1 MPTPIAILL
10 DPVSLGILALY
21 GALMIWEALAPAREL
36 PKIKGWMPR
45 ALGVFAIYF
54 YVASYLPLLWD
65 SYLAEYQLFDLSDLG
80 TLTGAAIGIVVYEG
94 VLYAWHRTMHQTHW
108 LFQSFHQMHHSVE
121 RLDTYGAFYLSPL
134 DMIGFTFVGSLS
146 LAMIVGLSA
155 QAVTVYLLVTMFFG
169 IFQHANI
176 KTPHWLGYLIQ
187 RPESHT
193 IHHGRGLHKYNY
205 CDLPIF
211 DMIFGTFRNPKGYE
225 METGYYDG
233 ASARIVDMLLFKD
246 VSKGENDA
254 IHRSE
259 DNQRRIFG

>member
-1 MPTPIAILL
+1 MPTPLEILL
-10 DPVSLGILALY
+10 DPISLGILALY
-21 GALMIWEALAPAREL
+21 AALMLWEAIAPAREL

-45 ALGVFAIYF
+45 ALATFAIYF

-65 SYLAEYQLFDLSDLG
+65 GYLAEYQLFDLSGLG
-80 TLTGAAIGIVVYEG
+80 TLAGAAVGILVYEV
-94 VLYAWHRTMHQTHW
+94 VLYTWHRTMHQTNW
-108 LFQSFHQMHHSVE
+108 LFRSFHQMHHSAE
-121 RLDTYGAFYLSPL
+121 RIDTYGAFYLSPL

-146 LAMIVGLSA
+146 LAMIVGISP
-155 QAVTVYLLVTMFFG
+155 QAVPVYLLITMFCG

-176 KTPHWLGYLIQ
+176 NTPQWLGYIIQ

-205 CDLPIF
+205 CDLPII
-211 DMIFGTFRNPKGYE
+211 DIIFGTFRNPKGYQ

-254 IHRSE
+254 IYRSQDHQE
-259 DNQRRIFG
+259 RILG